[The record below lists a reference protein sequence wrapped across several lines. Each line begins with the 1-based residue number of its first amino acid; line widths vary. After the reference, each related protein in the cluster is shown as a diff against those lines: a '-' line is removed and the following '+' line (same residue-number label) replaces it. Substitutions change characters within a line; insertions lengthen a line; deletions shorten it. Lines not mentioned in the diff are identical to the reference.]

1 MQFKRRIT
9 SVVLSAAMIAGNLMT
24 PITAFAGEMPPE
36 TATEIQTDVHAGQG
50 ASEEAVSQEA
60 APAETSQPETTQPE
74 TDAPDFTI
82 TLPDQEAFGLM
93 YDQTHFLS
101 EDKEKKETVLSYKQG
116 EEVDLDV
123 IVNPNYQL
131 DKLAFQDQNIS
142 IADYQKKQGKEYPF
156 TWKDEDTLTFT
167 MPDSDLWMVTEWHQL
182 QTEPT
187 VPASEAQSQPAE
199 EVQAAA
205 ETNAP
210 DAAVGATSASADGT
224 ADLGQAAGQVADQ
237 GSQAGIQTEAL
248 QNQTDSGEND
258 GAPETQDTS
267 STIQSDGF
275 PAQGALIMLPEK
287 QFGIEMTEIA
297 EESKFDDVT
306 YPQDIC
312 TSKLVSSDVKAG
324 TPGLYSM
331 VYRIDESS
339 TGRSWYLVRPIR
351 ITEVRES
358 ETQPQTSQEGQ
369 GEGGKQTEKT
379 ESSDYDADADPAPV
393 PDTEQDFL
401 TETETE
407 TASGEEMTTETESE
421 VSAESAVDAE
431 TEAETEANTEAE
443 EYPLVVPDSSSYSI
457 SVEGDRTEYKPG
469 EEVVATVVPQED
481 LAINTASAMAV
492 DADADASEKEILSE
506 EKTSGDGQGVY
517 LDYADNASAEEAP
530 DGSGEELAGVPVT
543 VSFAMPKAPV
553 VLRAAAAKKTTVRY
567 RGYISGNAQGPHDL
581 FQGANIRLT
590 NGKGAWRGRT
600 IHASRCTSGHAYMN
614 PQVGQ
619 YGTAVITYSVELT
632 SAGKAKY
639 SYSFNWY
646 NDNAAS
652 WQNLAGGGSFT
663 RKVPSK
669 GIYLLKMDTT
679 TGAWMT
685 GMAGVAYR
693 VYSTKASAEA
703 ANKIYAAG
711 GPKTAKQK
719 TAVKKDL
726 VERIVLQKASQKLTK
741 DYADKTSYYVI
752 EELPPV
758 GWLRDNTITKFT
770 FSVEETEEVELYE
783 QPVGFPAYLT
793 LKKSIVLDGQKYY
806 TNISDYIRI
815 DGALFNVYLDPGCTV
830 MAANASGVPAQLIT
844 DANGN
849 ANLAEVFLNGPATVY
864 VKEVASPAGTEIN
877 PNVFPVAL
885 TEANTAAAP
894 ATLGQDVEDQI
905 VPVPV
910 KVKKSSSNTVVTKD
924 NRMYSLANAEFT
936 LTYTG
941 AAGDPLN
948 GKSYTLHVNG
958 NGDSETV
965 NVAPGNYQISETAA
979 PKGYKTVN
987 PFSQGIF
994 PSTGGV
1000 QELPIA
1006 DEPLT
1011 GTLNSLVNKIVDP
1024 MYKTDRPTAGAQLT
1038 VNYYDSPDPEETA
1051 KQTWVIQT
1059 TRDADGNYTAALD
1072 KAHLVSGSLTYG
1084 ENVLPLGCITVQET
1098 KAPEGFELNNTVWKL
1113 QIQQSGNGVMYSSTS
1128 QPDFRNTPVSPEDLG
1143 EIPTFGDLKLGKISE
1158 EQGTTPDG
1166 DATFKGAVFEVINA
1180 NDYDVVLHTAPD
1192 KPVHP
1197 GEVVTTITTGE
1208 DGIGATAGNLLQTGS
1223 YTVREQTAPEGYT
1236 LSDKPLPVTIKAK
1249 ETADYSKS
1257 DPHKNIPQRAGF
1269 KVRKKDLELAE
1280 KICTLTDKTGA
1291 AFRADRTTPNGNGI
1305 QGEASLQGAE
1315 FDLINRSK
1323 SSVVVDAKVY
1333 QPGDTI
1339 RSFIT
1344 DENGEFSSPASRDV
1358 NGNALPPER
1367 YLPYGTYELK
1377 ETKAPEGY
1385 NLRGKF
1391 ISTTFS
1397 VRSENER
1404 TMMDL
1409 SSVSAEDD
1417 VIRFDVDIHKV
1428 QAELN
1433 EEDPHDKLEPMEGIQ
1448 FDIYLDADMNG
1459 DIPKEGA
1466 KPYVSIKTNSEGYA
1480 TTKSADYPHGRL
1492 PYGHYTIIENKD
1504 TVPTGFGAIRNLH
1517 VNGTKDAGVIDG
1529 QLIQTG
1535 IYQDQHGEWIQLA
1548 KIDQDSGKPVLR
1560 AGAEIQILK
1569 DDKKT
1574 IVEFKDSTNH
1584 KKISTFVTN
1593 EEGMAY
1599 LPQRLEIGTYYLKEL
1614 KAPYGYVLNKDLVE
1628 FKVDTANSWDQL
1640 ITWQMKDQEVKG
1652 VLKIT
1657 KYDAE
1662 TKEKIAGAKFGVY
1675 ADEKIISGDGTV
1687 QAEKGDLVDTVVI
1700 GSDGIG
1706 TSRKLYLGKYHAAEI
1721 EAPEGYTLD
1730 PTEIPFEFTYKDQ
1743 YTPVITVEKDAT
1755 NKPTRLN
1762 LLKFEQPVDK
1772 DGEWSDAEPT
1782 KRLKGITFTFTRIG
1796 GEEPDRNRAGE
1807 VFSGGSLVTDEGG
1820 NILVKYIESGI
1831 YAVQEAA
1838 TIPGYVLDDTVSYFT
1853 VDGDGYIF
1861 LSDEKG
1867 NMLDGQ
1873 KKSGTA
1879 ELQRE
1884 DQYTR
1889 WDFSKVDMNG
1899 QELKGAVMQIFDAEG
1914 NIASYTDDNGQSAL
1928 ATWVSDGTPHRICRL
1943 PLGNYT
1949 LHEEQSIK
1957 GYTLATDIPFEVTNT
1972 GVLCKVVMTNKK
1984 LIINKLDVLGDGVKK
1999 AGLEIYE
2006 VHFHEDGTK
2015 YLTEDPVEAWKSD
2028 GKQYD
2033 TSNLKVGH
2041 TYRLIESKV
2050 PKGYVEAEPIDFTIT
2065 DDLTDQTVTMMD
2077 KKVLVSK
2084 VNTKITM
2091 IAGAKLEVR
2100 DSEGQVVDAWTSDG
2114 NAYPVSG
2121 LKAGQTYTLVET
2133 EAPEGYVL
2141 ADPIEFTVTKNWFA
2155 DDSFTLTNT
2164 QVFMSKTDVTGENEI
2179 PGATLKVTDKGTGKE
2194 VDKWVSGEEPHA
2206 ISGLHVGGSYTL
2218 HEEIAAEGYVR
2229 ASDID
2234 FTVDDGFTV
2243 KTVKMLDKQVTMTK
2257 TDVTGEKELP
2267 GAKITVTDKETGK
2280 DVDSWTSDEKPHPI
2294 SGLEVGKT
2302 YVMKEVTAP
2311 DGYAVAEEVEF
2322 EVPDD
2327 GQNQTV
2333 SMKDKRVTID
2343 KLDVLGQPVKGA
2355 KLAVYELTEDK
2366 TEETAQGESGEKTDK
2381 QTQQNAPQTETETGT
2396 EASTSA
2402 PENGAEVA
2410 AEEADKTQSAEGTEA
2425 AAQTG
2430 ESGQTSENDQAAESE
2445 TSGQN
2450 SETGDQNKAEDTQ
2463 STGDVSTGTVS
2474 AKPGKLVDTW
2484 VSDGTPHAVSG
2495 LIVGHSYRL
2504 VEESA
2509 PEGYAVADPRDFT
2522 VTKEDADQSIAMVD
2536 RQVLIS
2542 KVDTEITMIAG
2553 AHLQVTGKNGKIVDN
2568 WVSDGT
2574 AHAVSGLVV
2583 GQTYTLTETEAP
2595 EGYVL
2600 AAPITFTVSDQEDA
2614 NNQLNLVN
2622 KQVKITKT
2630 DITGEKEVVGA
2641 HLSVVEKENG
2651 KTADSWTSEKEPHP
2665 VSGLEVG
2672 KTYILTEIKPA
2683 DGYVTAESIEFTVE
2697 DNGKS
2702 EMHQMKDDVTKLKIS
2717 KKDITKGEELPGAQL
2732 VIKDSEGKEI
2742 EKWTSTNEPHYIE
2755 MLPIGTYTLTETAPP
2770 ALYTKAEDVQFEV
2783 KDTADIQTVTMM
2795 DKPTTIVIHK
2805 KDIVEG
2811 EKGNELP
2818 GAKLEVRDSTG
2829 KVIDSWTS
2837 GTTPHEIAYLTPG
2850 TYTLTE
2856 VTAPSGYDVAENVSF
2871 SVADN
2876 GEVQHVTMYD
2886 SPKEEKIDLTGKK
2899 KTTTKNTPSGGS
2911 TPTYSGG
2918 GTPAPAAPVKTGDNS
2933 PILLYLG
2940 ILGAAAATVVILLVL
2955 KKKKENES
2963 DE

>member
-1 MQFKRRIT
+1 MKGKRLMSCVLTGALALVPVSGLSYADEMPAVAENPTENVSGDQNDEVPETQVPQTDTEAPSYRLILSDQDVYHLTWDRNHFKE
-9 SVVLSAAMIAGNLMT
+9 
-24 PITAFAGEMPPE
+24 TAKDGETTLLYKAGEVVNLDIE
-36 TATEIQTDVHAGQG
+36 TEPGYQIDKVIFADTDDIVRDPIHA
-50 ASEEAVSQEA
+50 
-60 APAETSQPETTQPE
+60 
-74 TDAPDFTI
+74 
-82 TLPDQEAFGLM
+82 
-93 YDQTHFLS
+93 
-101 EDKEKKETVLSYKQG
+101 
-116 EEVDLDV
+116 EV
-123 IVNPNYQL
+123 
-131 DKLAFQDQNIS
+131 
-142 IADYQKKQGKEYPF
+142 PF
-156 TWKDEDTLTFT
+156 EWKDEDTLTFT
-167 MPDSDLWMVTEWHQL
+167 MPGNDVWMHTEYHLLSSETAGTLAVQNDTGEAL
-182 QTEPT
+182 TDASQVGFASSGTQTSET
-187 VPASEAQSQPAE
+187 AAQESSASETDGAQNPAE
-199 EVQAAA
+199 PGSNEQS
-205 ETNAP
+205 P
-210 DAAVGATSASADGT
+210 GVGQTDPGRSSDGT
-224 ADLGQAAGQVADQ
+224 AEVQSGG
-237 GSQAGIQTEAL
+237 GNE
-248 QNQTDSGEND
+248 DSASVIE
-258 GAPETQDTS
+258 
-267 STIQSDGF
+267 SDGF
-275 PAQGALIMLPEK
+275 PAQGSVMMLSEIGLASDLTDLPED
-287 QFGIEMTEIA
+287 
-297 EESKFDDVT
+297 KFEDVT
-306 YPQDIC
+306 YPKDTVQ
-312 TSKLVSSDVKAG
+312 TSLAQNDVKFG
-324 TPGLYSM
+324 TPGIYTV
-331 VYRIDESS
+331 VYRADETT
-339 TGRSWYLVRPIR
+339 TGKFWFLVRPVR
-351 ITEVRES
+351 IVENRKEP
-358 ETQPQTSQEGQ
+358 ETQAEGSGEKKSGTEQQTDE
-369 GEGGKQTEKT
+369 T
-379 ESSDYDADADPAPV
+379 ESSDDDADADPAALSE
-393 PDTEQDFL
+393 TEQDIL
-401 TETETE
+401 
-407 TASGEEMTTETESE
+407 SE
-421 VSAESAVDAE
+421 AE
-431 TEAETEANTEAE
+431 TEAETEAV

-469 EEVVATVVPQED
+469 EEVVATVVPQGD
-481 LAINTASAMAV
+481 LAISTASAMAV

-506 EKTSGDGQGVY
+506 ENKSGDGQGVY
-517 LDYADNASAEEAP
+517 LDYDDSASAEEAP
-530 DGSGEELAGVPVT
+530 DGSGEELAGVPAT

-553 VLRAAAAKKTTVRY
+553 VLRAAAVKKTTVRY
-567 RGYISGNAQGPHDL
+567 RGYISSNAHGPHDL
-581 FQGANIRLT
+581 FQGASIRLT
-590 NGKGAWRGRT
+590 NGKGVWRGRT

-639 SYSFNWY
+639 SYSFNWH

-663 RKVPSK
+663 TKVPSK
-669 GIYLLKMDTT
+669 GIYLIKMDTT
-679 TGAWMT
+679 TGTWMA

-693 VYSTKASAEA
+693 VYSTKASADA

-711 GPKTAKQK
+711 GPKTTKQK

-752 EELPPV
+752 EELPPA
-758 GWLRDNTITKFT
+758 GWLRDNTVTKFT

-806 TNISDYIRI
+806 TNISDHIRI

-849 ANLAEVFLNGPATVY
+849 TSPAEVFLTGPATVY
-864 VKEVASPAGTEIN
+864 VKEVASPEGTEIN

-885 TEANTAAAP
+885 TETNTAAAP
-894 ATLGQDVEDQI
+894 ATPGQDVEDSI
-905 VPVPV
+905 IPVPV

-948 GKSYTLHVNG
+948 GKSYTLHVNE

-979 PKGYKTVN
+979 PKGYKTVD

-1000 QELPIA
+1000 QELPIT

-1024 MYKTDRPTAGAQLT
+1024 MYKTNRSTAGTQLT
-1038 VNYYDSPDPEETA
+1038 VNYYDSPEPEEAA

-1059 TRDADGNYTAALD
+1059 IRDADGNYTAALD
-1072 KAHLVSGSLTYG
+1072 KEHLVSGDLTYG

-1098 KAPEGFELNNTVWKL
+1098 KAPEGYELNDTVWKL

-1128 QPDFRNTPVSPEDLG
+1128 QPEFQNAPVNPEDLKDK
-1143 EIPTFGDLKLGKISE
+1143 PSFGDLKLGKISE
-1158 EQGTTPDG
+1158 EQGKTPDG
-1166 DATFKGAVFEVINA
+1166 DAAFKGAVFEVINA
-1180 NDYDVVLHTAPD
+1180 NDFDVVLHTAPD

-1197 GEVVTTITTGE
+1197 GEVATTITTGD
-1208 DGIGATAGNLLQTGS
+1208 DGIGQTAGSLLQTGN
-1223 YTVREQTAPEGYT
+1223 YTVREQTPPEGYT
-1236 LSDKPLPVTIKAK
+1236 LSDKVLSVTVNREAL
-1249 ETADYSKS
+1249 ADYSET
-1257 DPHKNIPQRAGF
+1257 DPYENIPQRAGF

-1280 KICTLTDKTGA
+1280 KLCTLTDKTGA
-1291 AFRADRTTPNGNGI
+1291 EFHADRTTPDGNGI
-1305 QGEASLQGAE
+1305 QGEASLEGAE
-1315 FDLINRSK
+1315 FDLINRSLHP
-1323 SSVVVDAKVY
+1323 VVVGGRVY
-1333 QPGDTI
+1333 QPGDKI
-1339 RSFIT
+1339 RSFTT
-1344 DENGEFSSPASRDV
+1344 DENGEFTSPASKDV
-1358 NGNALPPER
+1358 LGNDLPPER

-1391 ISTTFS
+1391 ISTEFS
-1397 VRSENER
+1397 VRSESEG

-1409 SSVSAEDD
+1409 NSVSAEDD

-1428 QAELN
+1428 EAELN
-1433 EEDPHDKLEPMEGIQ
+1433 EEDPHEKLEPMEGIQ
-1448 FDIYLDADMNG
+1448 FDIYRDQDMDG
-1459 DIPKEGA
+1459 ESPKDGV
-1466 KPYVSIKTNSEGYA
+1466 KPYASIYTNKEGYA
-1480 TTKSADYPHGRL
+1480 TTKDAAYPHGRL

-1504 TVPTGFGAIRNLH
+1504 TVPAGFGTVHNLH
-1517 VNGTKDAGVIDG
+1517 VNGTADGGVYDG
-1529 QLIQTG
+1529 QLIQAG

-1548 KIDQDSGKPVLR
+1548 KIDQDSRKPVLR
-1560 AGAEIQILK
+1560 AGAEIQILRE
-1569 DDKKT
+1569 DKKT
-1574 IVEFKDSTNH
+1574 AVELKDSTNH
-1584 KKISTFVTN
+1584 KKVSTFITN

-1599 LPQRLEIGTYYLKEL
+1599 LPQRLETGTYYLKEL

-1640 ITWQMKDQEVKG
+1640 ITWQMKDKEVKG

-1662 TKEKIAGAKFGVY
+1662 TKKKIAGAKFGVY
-1675 ADEKIISGDGTV
+1675 ADEKIVSGDGTV

-1700 GSDGIG
+1700 GSDGTG
-1706 TSRKLYLGKYHAAEI
+1706 TSGELYLGKYHAAEI

-1730 PTEIPFEFTYKDQ
+1730 PSEIPFELTYQDQ
-1743 YTPVITVEKDAT
+1743 NTPVITVEKEAS

-1762 LLKFEQPVDK
+1762 LLKFEQPVDQ

-1782 KRLKGITFTFTRIG
+1782 KRLQGITFTFTRIG
-1796 GEEPDRNRAGE
+1796 GGEPDRSRAGE
-1807 VFSGGSLVTDEGG
+1807 VFSGGSIVTDEGG
-1820 NILVKYIESGI
+1820 NILIKYIESGI
-1831 YAVQEAA
+1831 YSVQETA
-1838 TIPGYVLDDTVSYFT
+1838 TIPGYVLDDTVTYFT
-1853 VDGDGYIF
+1853 VDDDGYIF
-1861 LSDEKG
+1861 LSDAKG
-1867 NMLDGQ
+1867 TMLDGQ
-1873 KKSGTA
+1873 EKGDTA
-1879 ELQRE
+1879 EIRRK

-1889 WDFSKVDMNG
+1889 WDFSKVDMTG

-1914 NIASYTDDNGQSAL
+1914 NIASYMDDNGKGIL

-1943 PLGNYT
+1943 PVGNYV
-1949 LHEEQSIK
+1949 LHEKQSIK

-1972 GVLCKVVMTNKK
+1972 GVLCRAVMTNKK
-1984 LIINKLDVLGDGVKK
+1984 LIVNKLDVLGDGVKK

-2015 YLTEDPVEAWKSD
+2015 YLSEDPVEAWKSD

-2033 TSNLKVGH
+2033 TSNLQVGH

-2050 PKGYVEAEPIDFTIT
+2050 PKGYVEAGPIDFTIT

-2091 IAGAKLEVR
+2091 IAGAKVEVR
-2100 DSEGQVVDAWTSDG
+2100 NSEGQVVDAWTSDG
-2114 NAYPVSG
+2114 TAYPVSG

-2155 DDSFTLTNT
+2155 DDSFSLTNT
-2164 QVFMSKTDVTGENEI
+2164 QVFMSKADVTGENEI
-2179 PGATLKVTDKGTGKE
+2179 PGATLKVTDKDTGKE
-2194 VDKWVSGEEPHA
+2194 VDRWVSGEEPHV

-2229 ASDID
+2229 ASDVD

-2243 KTVKMLDKQVTMTK
+2243 RTVKMVDKQVTMTK
-2257 TDVTGEKELP
+2257 TDVTGEKEVP
-2267 GAKITVTDKETGK
+2267 GAKLTVTDKETGK
-2280 DVDSWTSDEKPHPI
+2280 VADSWTSGDKPHAI

-2302 YVMKEVTAP
+2302 YILKEVTAP
-2311 DGYAVAEEVEF
+2311 DGYAVAEQVEF

-2333 SMKDKRVTID
+2333 SMKDKKITIE
-2343 KLDVLGQPVKGA
+2343 KLDVLGQPVRGA
-2355 KLAVYELTEDK
+2355 KLAVYELTEDA
-2366 TEETAQGESGEKTDK
+2366 EEKPAEE
-2381 QTQQNAPQTETETGT
+2381 TQQNAVSQPETQTETETGI
-2396 EASTSA
+2396 EASTTA

-2410 AEEADKTQSAEGTEA
+2410 AEEADKTQVAEETGA
-2425 AAQTG
+2425 AAQIGAVESDQTA
-2430 ESGQTSENDQAAESE
+2430 ESGTA
-2445 TSGQN
+2445 GQN
-2450 SETGDQNKAEDTQ
+2450 SETERQGSADTSQNAETV
-2463 STGDVSTGTVS
+2463 TTGTVG
-2474 AKPGKLVDTW
+2474 AMLGRLVDTW

-2509 PEGYAVADPRDFT
+2509 PAGYAAANPRDFT
-2522 VTKEDADQSIAMVD
+2522 VTQEDADQNIAMVD

-2553 AHLQVTGKNGKIVDN
+2553 AHLQVTDQNGKIVDN

-2574 AHAVSGLVV
+2574 AHAVSGLAV

-2595 EGYVL
+2595 AGYVL
-2600 AAPITFTVSDQEDA
+2600 AAPITFTVSDQPDA
-2614 NNQLNLVN
+2614 NDQLNLVN

-2641 HLSVVEKENG
+2641 HLSVVEKDSG
-2651 KTADSWTSEKEPHP
+2651 RTADTWTSEKEPHP

-2672 KTYILTEIKPA
+2672 KTYILTETKPA
-2683 DGYVTAESIEFTVE
+2683 DGYVTAESIEFTIE

-2717 KKDITKGEELPGAQL
+2717 KQDITRGEELPGAQL

-2755 MLPIGTYTLTETAPP
+2755 MLPVGSYTLTETAPP
-2770 ALYTKAEDVQFEV
+2770 ALYMKAEDVQFEV
-2783 KDTADIQTVTMM
+2783 KDTGEIQTVTMF
-2795 DKPTTIVIHK
+2795 DRPTPIIIHK
-2805 KDIVEG
+2805 KDIVKGKDG
-2811 EKGNELP
+2811 EELP
-2818 GAKLEVRDSTG
+2818 GAELTVTDENG
-2829 KVIDSWTS
+2829 KTVDSWIS
-2837 GTTPHEIAYLTPG
+2837 GSTPHEIQMLPAG
-2850 TYTLTE
+2850 QYTLTE
-2856 VTAPSGYDVAENVSF
+2856 VTAPNGYEVAESVVFNVT
-2871 SVADN
+2871 DN
-2876 GEVQHVTMYD
+2876 GQVMEVTMYD
-2886 SPKEEKIDLTGKK
+2886 SPKDEKIDLTGKK
-2899 KTTTKNTPSGGS
+2899 DTRTSTPSYG
-2911 TPTYSGG
+2911 GG
-2918 GTPAPAAPVKTGDNS
+2918 GTPGTYVTSPVKTGDNA
-2933 PILLYLG
+2933 PVLQFVLLAVLALG
-2940 ILGAAAATVVILLVL
+2940 TALTLIFT
-2955 KKKKENES
+2955 KKKGEKR
-2963 DE
+2963 

>member
-306 YPQDIC
+306 YPQDTC

-1197 GEVVTTITTGE
+1197 GEVATTITTGE

-1257 DPHKNIPQRAGF
+1257 DPHKNSPQRAGF